1 MTVPSE
7 DIIRSFLTI
16 IAIKDNLN
24 LYQILAPGQFLADQL
39 SFLPLRL
46 AVDLVLLREL
56 GESFVLDHIAD
67 LLVSLIRDLL
77 TTLLPLPS
85 SLQEVLKVCMG
96 RRVLAVKSLGSFT
109 LHNLLFELKIF
120 YIFIALRDW
129 SGWSAPPDDV
139 EKLSNWVSAEENHED
154 ARAASQPTNGCSAF
168 QGCFILTS
176 FNAVNGSI

>member
-24 LYQILAPGQFLADQL
+24 LYQILAPGQFLADHL

-56 GESFVLDHIAD
+56 GESFVLDHIVD

-85 SLQEVLKVCMG
+85 SLQEVLKVCMRG
-96 RRVLAVKSLGSFT
+96 RMQL
-109 LHNLLFELKIF
+109 
-120 YIFIALRDW
+120 
-129 SGWSAPPDDV
+129 
-139 EKLSNWVSAEENHED
+139 
-154 ARAASQPTNGCSAF
+154 
-168 QGCFILTS
+168 
-176 FNAVNGSI
+176 

>member
-56 GESFVLDHIAD
+56 GESFVLDHVAD
-67 LLVSLIRDLL
+67 LLISLIRDLL

-85 SLQEVLKVCMG
+85 SLQEVLKVSMRG
-96 RRVLAVKSLGSFT
+96 GV
-109 LHNLLFELKIF
+109 
-120 YIFIALRDW
+120 
-129 SGWSAPPDDV
+129 
-139 EKLSNWVSAEENHED
+139 
-154 ARAASQPTNGCSAF
+154 
-168 QGCFILTS
+168 
-176 FNAVNGSI
+176 